1 VRRFIGFKMGR
12 YTFAMSAFVKVVS
25 VGIDFERMA
34 PRFMMSW
41 TRSRVCMLCFEEEN
55 EPCI

>member
-1 VRRFIGFKMGR
+1 MGR

-34 PRFMMSW
+34 PRSMMSW